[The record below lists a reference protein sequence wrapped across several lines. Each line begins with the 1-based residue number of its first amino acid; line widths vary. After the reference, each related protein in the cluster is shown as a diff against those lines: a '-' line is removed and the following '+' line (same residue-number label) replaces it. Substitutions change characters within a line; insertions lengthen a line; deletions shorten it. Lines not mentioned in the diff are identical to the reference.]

1 MKKVFSVILCVCM
14 LAALAIPAMAAAE
27 NNGPS
32 ADMSTGSSA
41 AIIVT
46 DEGMTVDPESASVT
60 LEGGTAEDGVVS
72 GVMMTSDDNAAAGII
87 VKGGELAVGG
97 EEDVYTVTTH
107 FTGEELGFNTVISL
121 TEVDGFDWS
130 ASSSGGNAIQ
140 NAGGVLTLENV
151 YALNV
156 GRGRY
161 TVNLAKGTTVIKDCY
176 FESAGTDGVFGDM
189 PWFTAQYGN
198 SRNLIACGTLTAY
211 IYNSTVAS
219 EGYGSWSTDTGGNPY
234 VFYLY
239 NGDSINVYGGYGTY
253 ADTGLEVFVY
263 GSRFDSAE
271 YGAFVTNT
279 GILNIGSS
287 DDALAAED
295 EGFLENLQG
304 EELAEDTPSEIIGDR
319 NAIVFHVVDTMHQ
332 ANPDT
337 GVKDSAVSTAYT
349 TVPVLNVTNST
360 LSTVG
365 ASYQCSNLYPV
376 IMQAWM
382 DHLAGST
389 IVFRGACGIANLTN
403 VEMETSN
410 GIIIQ
415 SCVDLDESTIQIL
428 DDVAT
433 EDIPGCVVN
442 STDNTWTGDISNE
455 DYQRPM
461 YLNFANTT
469 LTGAIITKGLEDWNA
484 LYAEYA
490 DVAYE
495 VGDDGYYVNVDD
507 PTETKETFKVT
518 DPTAIYGWLCAFDEY
533 NAVRGT
539 YLTMDAD
546 SVWNVTADSQLV
558 SLTVEAGAVING
570 VVTVDGAVVDT
581 TAGGT
586 WTGDIVVTPAEA
598 EAAEDAAADD
608 AVPAT
613 DGTENEA
620 NALDSDVA
628 PASQEE
634 FDAYKAYLVDYMN
647 NYTGEGDGTGFDDS
661 AKTMAIGE
669 LDSVGFGSD
678 VYAFPFE
685 MFVTQFGAMTFA
697 EYIAQ

>member
-1 MKKVFSVILCVCM
+1 MKKVFSIILCVCM

-32 ADMSTGSSA
+32 ADMSTGSNA
-41 AIIVT
+41 AVVVT
-46 DEGMTVDPESASVT
+46 DEGMTVDPDSAAVT
-60 LEGGTAEDGVVS
+60 MEVAEGGAAEDGVLS
-72 GVMMTSDDNAAAGII
+72 GVKMTSDDNAAAGII
-87 VKGGELAVGG
+87 VKGGELTVGG
-97 EEDVYTVTTH
+97 EDDVYTVTTH
-107 FTGEELGFNTVISL
+107 YTGEELGFNTVIDL
-121 TEVDGFDWS
+121 TEVDGFNWA

-140 NAGGVLTLENV
+140 NAGGVLTLDNV
-151 YALNV
+151 YALNT

-161 TVNLAKGTTVIKDCY
+161 TVNLARGTTVIKDCY

-234 VFYLY
+234 IFYLY

-279 GILNIGSS
+279 GILHIGSS
-287 DDALAAED
+287 EDALSAED

-304 EELAEDTPSEIIGDR
+304 EELAEDTPSEIIGNR

-349 TVPVLNVTNST
+349 TVPELYVTNST

-365 ASYQCSNLYPV
+365 ASYECTNLYPV

-389 IVFRGACGIANLTN
+389 IVFRGACGIADLTN
-403 VEMETSN
+403 VKLETSN

-415 SCVDLDESTIQIL
+415 SVVDLDESTIQIL

-433 EDIPGCVVN
+433 KDIPGCIVN
-442 STDNTWTGDISNE
+442 STDNVWEGNISNE

-461 YLNFANTT
+461 YLNFVNTT
-469 LTGAIITKGLEDWNA
+469 LTGAIITLGVDNENA

-490 DVAYE
+490 DVSYAL
-495 VGDDGYYVNVDD
+495 GDDGYYYNVDD

-518 DPTAIYGWLCAFDEY
+518 DPSVIYSWLCAFETYD
-533 NAVRGT
+533 AVRGT
-539 YLTMDAD
+539 YLDMDAT
-546 SVWNVTADSQLV
+546 SVWNVTEESNLN
-558 SLTVEAGAVING
+558 SLTVAAGAVING
-570 VVTVDGAVVDT
+570 VVTVDGEVVDV

-586 WTGDIVVTPAEA
+586 WAGDIVVTPAAGSA
-598 EAAEDAAADD
+598 EASAETAAEGDTSEAAYQAYLKSYVDACP
-608 AVPAT
+608 AV
-613 DGTENEA
+613 
-620 NALDSDVA
+620 SDE
-628 PASQEE
+628 QYEE
-634 FDAYKAYLVDYMN
+634 FAALIDAGNYTDFPVEMCFTDAYW
-647 NYTGEGDGTGFDDS
+647 GFVAATYDEFV
-661 AKTMAIGE
+661 AAGGNVE
-669 LDSVGFGSD
+669 LPDFDPGL
-678 VYAFPFE
+678 
-685 MFVTQFGAMTFA
+685 TQDA
-697 EYIAQ
+697 EA